1 MYDLGTVK
9 RKIKKEGVDNLI
21 SELSS
26 EDFSETVK
34 KDLTACNILV
44 GGFPNLSLIYSLTT

>member
-1 MYDLGTVK
+1 MYDLGTIK
-9 RKIKKEGVDNLI
+9 RKIKKDGVDSVI
-21 SELSS
+21 SEISS

-44 GGFPNLSLIYSLTT
+44 DGFPNLSLIYSLA

>member
-9 RKIKKEGVDNLI
+9 RKIRKEGVDNLI

-26 EDFSETVK
+26 ENFSEDIKRELAECSV
-34 KDLTACNILV
+34 LV
-44 GGFPNLSLIYSLTT
+44 DGYPNLSLIYSLA

>member
-9 RKIKKEGVDNLI
+9 RKIEKEGVDNLI

-44 GGFPNLSLIYSLTT
+44 GGFPNLSLIYSLT

>member
-21 SELSS
+21 FELSS

-44 GGFPNLSLIYSLTT
+44 DGFPNLSLIYSLA